1 MVQVRWRLVVY
12 AEGGADAREAVV
24 RTLLAVSS
32 HRRSPEFLSGLK
44 NSVANRDGIDSF
56 GGSNEAARI
65 APSQPDNGGS
75 AVLGI
80 NNGRHL

>member
-1 MVQVRWRLVVY
+1 M
-12 AEGGADAREAVV
+12 
-24 RTLLAVSS
+24 LLAVSS
-32 HRRSPEFLSGLK
+32 RRRSPESLSGLK
-44 NSVANRDGIDSF
+44 NSVANGGEIDSI
-56 GGSNEAARI
+56 GKTYEAARI